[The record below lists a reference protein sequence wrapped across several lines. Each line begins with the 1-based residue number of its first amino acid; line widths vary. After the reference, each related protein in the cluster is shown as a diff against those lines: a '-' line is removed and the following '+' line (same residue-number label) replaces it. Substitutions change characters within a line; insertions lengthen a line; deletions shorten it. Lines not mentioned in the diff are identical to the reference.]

1 MRRWTSSVV
10 LLAAVVLGSTAGCS
24 RHNLVSQPPPGD
36 GGVTLT
42 PSDASVTPTPT
53 DASLTPTPS
62 GPFFVA
68 FRFQNDTAA
77 PLYLHKAC
85 VGTDFGV
92 SSGAAG
98 FHDYLGPRFLCACA
112 CDDPSCTS
120 PPLCGQ
126 CPASEG
132 VQVAPGDTVLVGW
145 DAVEVTDDQKPRS
158 NGGAPFACVHSRLL
172 PAGDYRVAVRVFDDV
187 DAAAGNIGGRVVTR
201 DFSLP
206 SATVD
211 VPLAVTALDGCDPAP
226 TARAPTCTGAEAHDV
241 PCSLGEALAF
251 AWEGGL
257 SFYGDASELVPP
269 ATYGRRRTFNMGT
282 PMPDVVCAAPIPRC
296 ARDSRVVTTSDI
308 TRALNHPDVLA
319 AYGSNT
325 PVYGYDA
332 RANDGAVLILRR
344 PDGTSLAIGS
354 VCVGCSAASIA
365 RPLTPGLSSALLWFA
380 TLERQM
386 LNTPT
391 CVVLRAPGDYY

>member
-1 MRRWTSSVV
+1 MGRWASPAV
-10 LLAAVVLGSTAGCS
+10 LVAAVALGSTVACS

-36 GGVTLT
+36 GGVTL
-42 PSDASVTPTPT
+42 PGDGGVTPTPP
-53 DASLTPTPS
+53 DASATPS
-62 GPFFVA
+62 VPFFTT
-68 FRFQNDTAA
+68 FRFRNDTVA

-85 VGTDFGV
+85 VGADYGV

-98 FHDYLGPRFLCACA
+98 FHDYLGPRFTCACA
-112 CDDPSCTS
+112 CDEPSCTS

-132 VQVAPGDTVLVGW
+132 VLVAPGDEIDVGW
-145 DAVEVTDDQKPRS
+145 DALEVTDDEKPRP
-158 NGGAPFACVHSRLL
+158 NGGAPFWCVRSRVL
-172 PAGDYRVAVRVFDDV
+172 PAGHYRVAVRVFDDM
-187 DAAAGNIGGRVVTR
+187 DAAAGNVGGRVVTR

-206 SATVD
+206 GVAVD
-211 VPLAVTALDGCDPAP
+211 VPLAINALDACDAAPAASP
-226 TARAPTCTGAEAHDV
+226 PTCTGTEAHDV
-241 PCSLGEALAF
+241 PCSLGEALTF

-257 SFYGDASELVPP
+257 SFYGDASRLIPP
-269 ATYGRRRTFNMGT
+269 ATYERTRTFFMGT
-282 PMPDVVCAAPIPRC
+282 PMPDVTCAAPIPRC

-308 TRALNHPDVLA
+308 TRALNPPDVLA

-354 VCVGCSAASIA
+354 MCVGCSPASIA
-365 RPLTPGLSSALLWFA
+365 RPLTPGLSSAVLWFA
-380 TLERQM
+380 TLDRQM